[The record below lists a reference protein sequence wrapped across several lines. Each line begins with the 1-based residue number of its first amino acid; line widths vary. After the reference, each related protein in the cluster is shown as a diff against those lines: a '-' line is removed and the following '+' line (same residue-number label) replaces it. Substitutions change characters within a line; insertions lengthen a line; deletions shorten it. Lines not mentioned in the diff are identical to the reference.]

1 MAKKR
6 PVVALIY
13 DFDGTLSPGN
23 MQEFGFIQ
31 ATGKTKEIFWEQN
44 RKLSEGQDANGILT
58 YMYQMLTEAKMNR
71 ISLKRESFQE
81 FGKNV
86 ELFDGVWE
94 KYRFGCE
101 TLHKLFRI
109 KRNDRRDTNSK
120 RV

>member
-1 MAKKR
+1 MAKKQ

-31 ATGKTKEIFWEQN
+31 ATGKTKETFWEQN

-58 YMYQMLTEAKMNR
+58 YMYQMLTEAKMDR
-71 ISLKRESFQE
+71 ISLKRESFRE

-86 ELFDGVWE
+86 ELFNGVKEWFSLINE
-94 KYRFGCE
+94 YGE
-101 TLHKLFRI
+101 LSVWT
-109 KRNDRRDTNSK
+109 
-120 RV
+120 